1 MLRFPDRP
9 DALPLNLIWNFETTS
24 TDKEPYMKKA
34 VGLNGAAEI
43 MRKEGGDSPVKKSGV
58 LRWRL
63 HGDDHVEL
71 EESTLRKA
79 ALP

>member
-1 MLRFPDRP
+1 
-9 DALPLNLIWNFETTS
+9 LNLIWNFETTS
-24 TDKEPYMKKA
+24 TDKEPYMKIA

-43 MRKEGGDSPVKKSGV
+43 MRKKGGDSPVKKSGA

-63 HGDDHVEL
+63 HGDDHFEL
-71 EESTLRKA
+71 EGSTLRKT

>member
-1 MLRFPDRP
+1 
-9 DALPLNLIWNFETTS
+9 
-24 TDKEPYMKKA
+24 MKTA
-34 VGLNGAAEI
+34 IGLNGAAEI

-63 HGDDHVEL
+63 HGDDHFEL
-71 EESTLRKA
+71 EGSTLRKA